1 MTIEE
6 AKKQVKQLRVMKT
19 HYTDYEDEYREFCVN
34 FLELMSQ
41 NDISLLNCQVFK
53 EVAFPIGAQTF
64 DKTLIKAEIYIK
76 MIENKKD

>member
-6 AKKQVKQLRVMKT
+6 AKKQIKQLRLNKN

-41 NDISLLNCQVFK
+41 NDISSLNCQVFK
-53 EVAFPIGAQTF
+53 EVAFPIGFQTF
-64 DKTLIKAEIYIK
+64 EKTLIKAEIYIK
-76 MIENKKD
+76 MLENK